1 MKAISFSKAN
11 RNFEA
16 VLNTV
21 NNNAEMVYVN
31 QQNGNDAV
39 IMSLAHYNSLME
51 TLYLLKSP
59 ANSSHL
65 FESIQQYRTG
75 QFTVHGLKDKASY

>member
-16 VLNTV
+16 VLDTV

-59 ANSSHL
+59 ANANHL
-65 FESIQQYRTG
+65 ATSIEQYRATR
-75 QFTVHGLKDKASY
+75 

>member
-1 MKAISFSKAN
+1 MKTISFAKAN
-11 RNFEA
+11 RDFEA
-16 VLNTV
+16 VLDTV
-21 NNNAEMVYVN
+21 NDNAEMMFVN
-31 QQNGNDAV
+31 RQNGNDAV

-65 FESIQQYRTG
+65 SESIQQYRAG
-75 QFTVHGLKDKASY
+75 QFTVRGLKDKTSY